1 MENTQEILK
10 VSTGVTGTI
19 GYECSFADG
28 NKKTVNI
35 GSYKLAD
42 IPSGLATN
50 IKAFN
55 QNPDSDFVANFVSAE
70 GGSFTG
76 ITACTI
82 TAKNINVLIG

>member
-1 MENTQEILK
+1 METQEILK
-10 VSTGVTGTI
+10 VATGVTGTI

-28 NKKTVNI
+28 NKKTVSI
-35 GSYKLAD
+35 GSYKLSE
-42 IPSGLATN
+42 IPETLATN

-55 QNPDSDFVANFVSAE
+55 ATPDADFVANFVSAD

-82 TAKNINVLIG
+82 TAKNINVIIG